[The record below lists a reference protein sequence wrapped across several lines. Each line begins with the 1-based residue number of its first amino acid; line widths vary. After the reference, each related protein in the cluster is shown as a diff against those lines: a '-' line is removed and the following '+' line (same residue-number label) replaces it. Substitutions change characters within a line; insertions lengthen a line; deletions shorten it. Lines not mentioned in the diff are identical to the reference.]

1 MGNWTIRQFVNSA
14 MCFMLL
20 VMSFAVQGQVVEK
33 GNSNEVW
40 KIKGGYE
47 FVRYLS
53 VPRKFNKITGADTV
67 VQIWADSAG
76 HLYVYDSLTGRG
88 NMLLG
93 IDDSDL
99 IQSYAVS
106 GNDAQ
111 QLSISNDTVFLENG
125 GYVVLPAGLN
135 GVDGTMWYTA
145 SGVPS
150 GGTGV
155 DGDLYLRTANGDVY
169 KKTSGSWGVI
179 ANITGPEG
187 PAGSTGPT
195 GATGAA
201 GSNGTNGT
209 NGTNGVDGATWLTG
223 SGAPSGGADDD
234 LYLRTSNGDVYKRV
248 SGSWGVIGNITG
260 PTGPQGATG
269 ATGAAGSNGSNGSNG
284 ADGADGVDGAI
295 WYTGSG
301 APGGGTGV
309 DNDLYFNTANGDVY
323 VKVSGSWGSPI
334 ANIKGPTG
342 ATGATGSTGA
352 TGAAGPNTVTTSTST
367 NMTGIFAGDGV
378 NVKVATVSDFPT
390 FNQNTTG
397 NAGTA
402 TVLATARAIFG
413 KSFNGSADVTG
424 IAVTE
429 GVNLKGSTS
438 GTVNILPAAAVTSY
452 TWIPPSSIAA
462 STGMVMVVT
471 AISSGT
477 VTTQFVDISA
487 SYAGIAGVSTTF
499 LIPQLSV
506 NNQTGTSY
514 TTVLSDAGKWVTSN
528 NASAVTF
535 TIPPNSNV
543 AYPVNSYISFGN
555 YGAGKLTVA
564 PGSGVTINGTDAN
577 RSFVQY
583 ADGYIRKTGTDTWV
597 IGGKTSN

>member
-1 MGNWTIRQFVNSA
+1 MV
-14 MCFMLL
+14 L
-20 VMSFAVQGQVVEK
+20 VMSFGVRGQVVEK

-40 KIKGGYE
+40 KVKGGYQ
-47 FVRYLS
+47 FVRYLC
-53 VPRKFNKITGADTV
+53 VPRKYNKIPGADTV

-76 HLYVYDSLTGRG
+76 HLYVYDSLLKRG
-88 NMLLG
+88 NKLLG
-93 IDDSDL
+93 VDDSDF
-99 IQSYAVS
+99 IQELSVS

-135 GVDGTMWYTA
+135 GVDGTMWYTG
-145 SGVPS
+145 SGVPI

-169 KKTSGSWGVI
+169 KKTSGTWGVI
-179 ANITGPEG
+179 CNITGP
-187 PAGSTGPT
+187 TGPQGAT

-201 GSNGTNGT
+201 GSNGI

-223 SGAPSGGADDD
+223 SGVPSGGVDGD

-260 PTGPQGATG
+260 PQGATG
-269 ATGAAGSNGSNGSNG
+269 ATGAAGSNG
-284 ADGADGVDGAI
+284 ADGADGVDGAT

-309 DNDLYFNTANGDVY
+309 DGDLYFNTANGDVY
-323 VKVSGSWGSPI
+323 VKASGSWGSAI
-334 ANIKGPTG
+334 ANITGPTG
-342 ATGATGSTGA
+342 ATGATVATGA
-352 TGAAGPNTVTTSTST
+352 TGAAGPNTVTTSTTT
-367 NMTGIFAGDGV
+367 NMTGILAGDGA
-378 NVKVATVSDFPT
+378 NVKVATVPDFPT

-402 TVLATARAIFG
+402 TALATARAIFG
-413 KSFNGSADVTG
+413 ISFNGTADVAG
-424 IAVTE
+424 IAVTS
-429 GVNLKGSTS
+429 GMNMKGSTS

-487 SYAGIAGVSTTF
+487 SYAGISGVSTTF

-506 NNQTGTSY
+506 NNQTGTTY

-528 NASAVTF
+528 NASAVTI
-535 TIPPNSNV
+535 TIPPNSSV

-555 YGAGKLTVA
+555 YGAGKLTIA

-577 RSFVQY
+577 RSFVQH

>member
-1 MGNWTIRQFVNSA
+1 MGNSTIRQFGNST
-14 MCFMLL
+14 MCVWFGKLTMTVLL
-20 VMSFAVQGQVVEK
+20 LLSFGLHGQVVEK
-33 GNSNEVW
+33 GNTNEVW
-40 KIKGGYE
+40 RIKGGYE
-47 FVRYLS
+47 FSRYMA
-53 VPRKFNKITGADTV
+53 VPKGRNLITGARRDGQV
-67 VQIWADSAG
+67 WHDSG
-76 HLYVYDSLTGRG
+76 RLWVWDSVNNRAIQFLAK
-88 NMLLG
+88 
-93 IDDSDL
+93 IDSDI
-99 IQSYAVS
+99 IQAYAVS
-106 GNDAQ
+106 GSDAQ

-135 GVDGTMWYTA
+135 GVDGTMWYTG
-145 SGVPS
+145 SGTPS

-201 GSNGTNGT
+201 GSNGTNG
-209 NGTNGVDGATWLTG
+209 VDGATWGSG
-223 SGAPSGGADDD
+223 SGAPSGGVDGD
-234 LYLRTSNGDVYKRV
+234 LYLRTSNGDVYKKV
-248 SGSWGVIGNITG
+248 SGSWGSPIANI
-260 PTGPQGATG
+260 TGPQGATG
-269 ATGAAGSNGSNGSNG
+269 ATGAAGSNGSNG
-284 ADGADGVDGAI
+284 ADGADGVDGAT

-301 APGGGTGV
+301 APGGGTGI

-323 VKVSGSWGSPI
+323 KKVSGSWGSPI
-334 ANIKGPTG
+334 ANITGPTG
-342 ATGATGSTGA
+342 ATGATGA
-352 TGAAGPNTVTTSTST
+352 TGPNNVTTSTTT

-378 NVKVATVSDFPT
+378 NVKVATAPDFPT
-390 FNQNTTG
+390 LNQNTTG
-397 NAGTA
+397 SAGTA
-402 TVLATARAIFG
+402 TALATARAIYG
-413 KSFNGSADVTG
+413 NSFNGTADVTG
-424 IAVTE
+424 IAVT
-429 GVNLKGSTS
+429 GGMNMKGSTS
-438 GTVNILPAAAVTSY
+438 GTVNILPAAVVTSY

-535 TIPPNSNV
+535 TIPPNSSV
-543 AYPVNSYISFGN
+543 AYPVNSFISFGN
-555 YGAGKLTVA
+555 YGAGKLTIA

-577 RSFVQY
+577 RAFVQY